1 MQAKTRTNQ
10 GGSVINFLIVGV
22 VLAAIALGAIYFA
35 NQRGKD
41 AANEPKPSV
50 AVNPSGSVSP
60 SATPT
65 PSSPPASPSPS
76 PNPGTSQLPASTGAL
91 PSTGPTDDLLMASLP
106 LALIVMTTI
115 AYARSRRAAS

>member
-65 PSSPPASPSPS
+65 PSSPLASPSPS
-76 PNPGTSQLPASTGAL
+76 PNPGTSQLPAPTGAL
-91 PSTGPTDDLLMASLP
+91 PSTGPADDLLMASLP